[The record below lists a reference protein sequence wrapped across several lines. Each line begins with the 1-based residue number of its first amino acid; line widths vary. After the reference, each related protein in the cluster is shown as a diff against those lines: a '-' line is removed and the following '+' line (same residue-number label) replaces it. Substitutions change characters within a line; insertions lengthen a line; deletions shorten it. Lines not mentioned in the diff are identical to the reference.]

1 MIYNFLLTFFFL
13 FKTFSEIKDL
23 GASGS
28 GMTPKF
34 QGVTEFCDVR
44 RMLSQ
49 LYDTT
54 NKILVLAKAQMSVK
68 ILN

>member
-1 MIYNFLLTFFFL
+1 
-13 FKTFSEIKDL
+13 
-23 GASGS
+23 
-28 GMTPKF
+28 MTPKF

-49 LYDTT
+49 LYDTA